1 MPGGREHD
9 NAYDNGALPPVADG
23 RVNATGVPSTHTWFQ
38 TVQSNTGGV
47 SGTTSIVKVSVS
59 ASLADVLPSESVT
72 LHVHVV
78 GPPTVLGVPLILN
91 ELRAMPRGREHDN
104 A

>member
-1 MPGGREHD
+1 M
-9 NAYDNGALPPVADG
+9 PPVADG
-23 RVNATGVPSTHTWFQ
+23 RVNATGVPTTHSWSATDG
-38 TVQSNTGGV
+38 NTGGV

-91 ELRAMPRGREHDN
+91 EYALCPAAENTTTRRTTSRCRPSPKAG
-104 A
+104 